1 MALDGK
7 VQGFDLYGSTP
18 PKGVNPTENKG
29 IEPLSS
35 PVKNN
40 SESNSPAPTASTGG
54 IPRGVIGTGIGGGK

>member
-29 IEPLSS
+29 IEPMTT
-35 PVKNN
+35 PVKENN
-40 SESNSPAPTASTGG
+40 ERNSPSPTYSTGG
-54 IPRGVIGTGIGGGK
+54 VPKGVIGSGIGDGK

>member
-7 VQGFDLYGSTP
+7 VHGFDLYGSTP

-40 SESNSPAPTASTGG
+40 SDVNSPAPTASMGG
-54 IPRGVIGTGIGGGK
+54 IPSGVRGSGIGGGK